1 MQIFVVLVG
10 DRLMNWWDGDGTTVI
25 LEDLNPWDSILS
37 VLQKI
42 DEEEGILGEG
52 EDIEVMRLFFAGQ
65 DITMPRYRTLAE
77 WNIMDQDILYLY
89 QGLEW

>member
-25 LEDLNPWDSILS
+25 LQDLNPWDSIWS
-37 VLQKI
+37 VMQKI
-42 DEEEGILGEG
+42 DEEEGI
-52 EDIEVMRLFFAGQ
+52 DTKTMTLFFGGQ

-89 QGLEW
+89 QL

>member
-25 LEDLNPWDSILS
+25 LQDLNPWDSIWS
-37 VLQKI
+37 VMQKI
-42 DEEEGILGEG
+42 DEEEGI
-52 EDIEVMRLFFAGQ
+52 DIEDMTLFFAGQ
-65 DITMPRYRTLAE
+65 DITGNGTIAE

-89 QGLEW
+89 QL

>member
-10 DRLMNWWDGDGTTVI
+10 DRLMNWWDGDVTPVI
-25 LEDLNPWDSILS
+25 LEDLNPWDSIWS
-37 VLQKI
+37 VMQKI
-42 DEEEGILGEG
+42 DEEEGI
-52 EDIEVMRLFFAGQ
+52 DIEDMTLFFAGQ

-89 QGLEW
+89 QL

>member
-25 LEDLNPWDSILS
+25 LEDLNPWDSIWS
-37 VLQKI
+37 VIQKI
-42 DEEEGILGEG
+42 DEEEGI
-52 EDIEVMRLFFAGQ
+52 DIKTMTLFFAGQ

>member
-25 LEDLNPWDSILS
+25 LEDLNPWDSIWS
-37 VLQKI
+37 VMQKI
-42 DEEEGILGEG
+42 DEEEGI
-52 EDIEVMRLFFAGQ
+52 DTKTMTLFFAGQ

-77 WNIMDQDILYLY
+77 WNIIDQDILYLY
-89 QGLEW
+89 QGL

>member
-25 LEDLNPWDSILS
+25 LQDLNPWDSIWS
-37 VLQKI
+37 VMQKI
-42 DEEEGILGEG
+42 DEEEGI
-52 EDIEVMRLFFAGQ
+52 DTKTMTLFFAGQ

-89 QGLEW
+89 QL

>member
-25 LEDLNPWDSILS
+25 LEDLNPWDSIWS
-37 VLQKI
+37 VMQKI
-42 DEEEGILGEG
+42 DEEEGI
-52 EDIEVMRLFFAGQ
+52 DIEDMTLFFAGQ

-89 QGLEW
+89 QL